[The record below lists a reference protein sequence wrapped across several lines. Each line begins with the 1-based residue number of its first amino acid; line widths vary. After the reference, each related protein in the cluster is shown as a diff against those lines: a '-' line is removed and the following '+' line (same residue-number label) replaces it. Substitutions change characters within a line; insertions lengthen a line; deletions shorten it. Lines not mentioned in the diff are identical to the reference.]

1 MPPVRSFDVAERRAR
16 LGRRH
21 HLAPG
26 VGATDVTSLTT
37 GLVALH
43 ATDAAAVYLAARA
56 RCDGLVPAD
65 VERALY
71 DDRTLVRLLG
81 MRRTMFVVT
90 APLVPVVHAAC
101 TRAIAA
107 RERRRLVGQIEGAG
121 IAEDGDTWLAAV
133 EDATLAALARRGEAT
148 ARELGADVDELRIQI
163 PTAVGKAYEGK
174 RGLSTAVLAA
184 LAAAGR
190 VVRGRPLGSWVSTQY
205 RWAPV
210 DAWLAPLHRGVD
222 DLDTATAQVE
232 LARRWLAAFG
242 PATVADLRWW
252 TGWTAREATR
262 ALTEIGAVEVALDGG
277 SGVVLPDDLEPEPA
291 PEPWVALLPA
301 LDPTLM
307 GWKER
312 DWYLCGHAPALFDR
326 SGNPGPT
333 VWVDGRIVGG
343 WAQRKDGEV
352 ATRLLEDIG
361 AEASSAV
368 DDQAERLATWLGDI
382 RVTPRFRTPLERELS
397 G

>member
-1 MPPVRSFDVAERRAR
+1 MAERRAR
-16 LGRRH
+16 LGRLH

-26 VGATDVTSLTT
+26 AAATDVASLTS

-56 RCDGLVPAD
+56 RCDGLVPSD

-81 MRRTMFVVT
+81 MRRTMFVVP
-90 APLVPVVHAAC
+90 ADVVPVVHAAC
-101 TRAIAA
+101 TRSIAT

-121 IAEDGDTWLAAV
+121 IAADGDAWLAAV
-133 EDATLAALARRGEAT
+133 EDATVAALAARGEAT
-148 ARELGADVDELRIQI
+148 ARELSADVAELRIQI

-174 RGLSTAVLAA
+174 LGMSTAVLAA

-190 VVRGRPLGSWVSTQY
+190 VVRGRPLGTWVSSQY

-222 DLDTATAQVE
+222 DLDTAAAQVE

-252 TGWTAREATR
+252 TGWTARDARR
-262 ALTEIGAVEVALDGG
+262 ALDTIGVVEVGLDGAT
-277 SGVVLPDDLEPEPA
+277 GVALAEDLEPEPDR
-291 PEPWVALLPA
+291 EPWVALLPA

-312 DWYLCGHAPALFDR
+312 DWYLGGHAPALFDR

-333 VWVDGRIVGG
+333 IWVDGRVVGG

-352 ATRLLEDIG
+352 ATRLLEDVG
-361 AEASSAV
+361 AETGRAV
-368 DDQAERLATWLGDI
+368 DAEAARLEAWLGDI
-382 RVTPRFRTPLERELS
+382 RVTPKFRTPLERELS
-397 G
+397 S

>member
-1 MPPVRSFDVAERRAR
+1 MAERRAR
-16 LGRRH
+16 LGRLH

-26 VGATDVTSLTT
+26 AAATDVASLTS

-56 RCDGLVPAD
+56 RCDGLVPSD

-81 MRRTMFVVT
+81 MRRTMFVVP
-90 APLVPVVHAAC
+90 ADVVPVVHAAC
-101 TRAIAA
+101 TRSIAT

-121 IAEDGDTWLAAV
+121 IAADGDAWLAAV
-133 EDATLAALARRGEAT
+133 EDATVAALAARGEAT
-148 ARELGADVDELRIQI
+148 ARELSADVAELRIQI

-174 RGLSTAVLAA
+174 LGMSTAVLAA

-190 VVRGRPLGSWVSTQY
+190 VVRGRPLGTWVSSQY

-222 DLDTATAQVE
+222 DLDTAAAQVE

-252 TGWTAREATR
+252 TGWTARDARR
-262 ALTEIGAVEVALDGG
+262 ALDTIGVVEVGLDGAT
-277 SGVVLPDDLEPEPA
+277 GVALAEDLEPEPDR
-291 PEPWVALLPA
+291 EPWVALLPA

-312 DWYLCGHAPALFDR
+312 DWYLGGHAPALFDR

-333 VWVDGRIVGG
+333 IWVDGRVVGG

-352 ATRLLEDIG
+352 VTRLLEDVG
-361 AEASSAV
+361 AETGRAV
-368 DDQAERLATWLGDI
+368 DAEAARLEAWLGDI
-382 RVTPRFRTPLERELS
+382 RVTPKFRTPLERELS
-397 G
+397 S

>member
-1 MPPVRSFDVAERRAR
+1 MRSFDVAERRAR

-26 VGATDVTSLTT
+26 AAATDVACLTS

-81 MRRTMFVVT
+81 MRRTMFVVP
-90 APLVPVVHAAC
+90 ADLVPVVHAAC

-121 IAEDGDTWLAAV
+121 IAADGDTWLAAV
-133 EDATLAALARRGEAT
+133 EGAAVAALAARGEAT

-190 VVRGRPLGSWVSTQY
+190 VVRGRPLGSWVSSQY

-210 DAWLAPLHRGVD
+210 EAWLAPLHRGVD
-222 DLDTATAQVE
+222 DLDTAAAQVD

-242 PATVADLRWW
+242 PGTVADLRWW

-277 SGVVLPDDLEPEPA
+277 SGVVLPDDLEAEPDT
-291 PEPWVALLPA
+291 EPWVALLPA

-312 DWYLCGHAPALFDR
+312 DWYLGGHAPALFDR

-333 VWVDGRIVGG
+333 IWMDGRVVGG

-352 ATRLLEDIG
+352 VTRLLEDIG
-361 AEASSAV
+361 AEAGRAV
-368 DDQAERLATWLGDI
+368 DDEAVRLASWLGDV
-382 RVTPRFRTPLERELS
+382 RVTPKFRTPLERELS